1 MLKKYTIDLILLAIP
16 AASKEERKKILN
28 ILEIYKIRVK
38 TVPQISEILSGKS
51 TINKFQDVEAKDLLI
66 RDQVL
71 PFSNLLKSNIE
82 NNTVLITGAGGSIGS
97 ELSRQIINLK
107 PRTIILVEM
116 SEFAL
121 YSINTELED
130 AIYKENSDIKI
141 VPLLASIKDISRME
155 VIFSKYNDQNKIKD
169 FIKKVDVVTFEF
181 ENIPVDILKSI
192 DKEKKVYP
200 KPDINKIIQNRKLE
214 KTFVNDLG
222 IKTTEWGF
230 IKSAEDILKNEKL
243 LPGILKTNTLGYD
256 GHGQFVLNSLD
267 DIKKDW
273 CFTADYILEKKVD
286 LKKEIS
292 VILTRFQ
299 NGAISIYAPIEN
311 VHENQILKRSKIPA
325 EINDKIT
332 SEALQSAQKIAEH
345 LDYVGTMAVEY
356 FINQNNELL
365 VNEIAPRVHN
375 SGHLTINAFNV
386 SQFEGHV
393 RAVCDLK
400 IIAPDKISNS
410 AEMINILGK
419 EIEEYRSKT
428 FDKNEFF
435 FDYGKKE
442 IKDKRKMGHLTILK
456 K

>member
-1 MLKKYTIDLILLAIP
+1 MSNISLGIIGSGQLGSMLCQAAKK
-16 AASKEERKKILN
+16 LN
-28 ILEIYKIRVK
+28 VK
-38 TVPQISEILSGKS
+38 TVVISDDKQGPAQ
-51 TINKFQDVEAKDLLI
+51 NYC
-66 RDQVL
+66 DQ
-71 PFSNLLKSNIE
+71 F
-82 NNTVLITGAGGSIGS
+82 
-97 ELSRQIINLK
+97 
-107 PRTIILVEM
+107 
-116 SEFAL
+116 
-121 YSINTELED
+121 
-130 AIYKENSDIKI
+130 
-141 VPLLASIKDISRME
+141 
-155 VIFSKYNDQNKIKD
+155 IFSKYNDQTKIKD
-169 FIKKVDVVTFEF
+169 FINKVDFVTFEF
-181 ENIPVDILKSI
+181 ENIPIDILKSI
-192 DKEKKVYP
+192 DKEKKVFP
-200 KPDINKIIQNRKLE
+200 KPDTNEIIQNRKLE

-222 IKTTEWGF
+222 IRTTEWAL
-230 IKSAEDILKNEKL
+230 IKKAEDVAKNKKL

-273 CFTADYILEKKVD
+273 CFTADYILEKKVN

-292 VILTRFQ
+292 VILTRFK

-311 VHENQILKRSKIPA
+311 VHENQILKHSKIPA
-325 EINDKIT
+325 EIDNKIT
-332 SEALQSAQKIAEH
+332 SEALQSARKIAEH

-356 FINQNNELL
+356 FINQNNDLI

-393 RAVCDLK
+393 RAVCDLE
-400 IIAPDKISNS
+400 IITPSKISNA

-419 EIEEYRSKT
+419 EVEKYRLKT
-428 FDKNEFF
+428 FNEGEFF

>member
-1 MLKKYTIDLILLAIP
+1 MSNISLGIIGSGQLGSMLCQAAKK
-16 AASKEERKKILN
+16 LN
-28 ILEIYKIRVK
+28 VK
-38 TVPQISEILSGKS
+38 TVVISDDKQGPAQ
-51 TINKFQDVEAKDLLI
+51 NYC
-66 RDQVL
+66 DQ
-71 PFSNLLKSNIE
+71 F
-82 NNTVLITGAGGSIGS
+82 
-97 ELSRQIINLK
+97 
-107 PRTIILVEM
+107 
-116 SEFAL
+116 
-121 YSINTELED
+121 
-130 AIYKENSDIKI
+130 
-141 VPLLASIKDISRME
+141 
-155 VIFSKYNDQNKIKD
+155 IFSKYNDQTKIKD
-169 FIKKVDVVTFEF
+169 FINKVDFVTFEF
-181 ENIPVDILKSI
+181 ENIPIDILKSI

-200 KPDINKIIQNRKLE
+200 KPDTNEIIQNRKLE

-222 IKTTEWGF
+222 IRTTEWAL
-230 IKSAEDILKNEKL
+230 IKKAEDVSKNKKL

-256 GHGQFVLNSLD
+256 GHGQFVVNSLN

-273 CFTADYILEKKVD
+273 RFTADYILEKKVN

-311 VHENQILKRSKIPA
+311 VHENQILKHSKIPA

-345 LDYVGTMAVEY
+345 LDYIGTMAVEY
-356 FINQNNELL
+356 FINQNNDLL

-393 RAVCDLK
+393 RAVCDLE
-400 IIAPDKISNS
+400 IIAPEKISNS

-428 FDKNEFF
+428 FNENEFF